1 LSKSLWGKDEGS
13 SSALDSV
20 ANAVVPNESM
30 CPSLSLKQRVI
41 GFAVCAIIGVLFSI
55 LAGIM
60 IFPPFI
66 NFVGFGVLYTL
77 GTIAAIGSTS
87 FLIGPMR
94 QLKKMFEKTRIVA
107 TIVFLLSIVATM
119 VVAFVV
125 QIGALVLV
133 CVVIQFLAFTWY
145 SLSFIPFAR
154 DAVIGCCKSIVS

>member
-1 LSKSLWGKDEGS
+1 M
-13 SSALDSV
+13 V
-20 ANAVVPNESM
+20 
-30 CPSLSLKQRVI
+30 
-41 GFAVCAIIGVLFSI
+41 
-55 LAGIM
+55 
-60 IFPPFI
+60 FPPFT

-94 QLKKMFEKTRIVA
+94 QFKKMFEKTRIIA

-125 QIGALVLV
+125 QNSGALVLV